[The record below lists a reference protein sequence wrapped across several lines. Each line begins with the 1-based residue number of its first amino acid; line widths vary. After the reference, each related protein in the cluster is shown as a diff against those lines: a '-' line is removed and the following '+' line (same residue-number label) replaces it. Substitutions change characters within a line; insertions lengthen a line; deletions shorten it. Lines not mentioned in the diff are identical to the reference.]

1 MKFGQV
7 PDPSVID
14 FRIPQTPEIT
24 LDLLNHYKTDEPI
37 EVSVGCAKWNKTDL
51 KGFYPKGV
59 KDELVYYSGQ
69 FNSIELNA
77 TFYNSPT
84 PQQVETWKAKT
95 PPGFK
100 FFPKLPQTIS
110 HFGRL
115 LNTEEK
121 VRDFT
126 DATVLFEEKLGMAF
140 LQMHD
145 NYKPKDFK
153 RLESFLHRFPK
164 GYPLALEVRNEEWF
178 SNPEVSK
185 NLYGLLEETGVSNV
199 LVDTAGR
206 RDLMHMR
213 LTTPVAFVRYVGAN
227 HPSDYSRLDEWIGTL
242 KKWQEAGLQK
252 LYFFI
257 HQNVELES
265 PLLAAHFI
273 QNLNREL
280 GTNLHIPVKP
290 DSGQPGLFG

>member
-14 FRIPQTPEIT
+14 FSIPETPEVT
-24 LDLLNHYKTDEPI
+24 FDLLNHYKADQPMELY
-37 EVSVGCAKWNKTDL
+37 VGCAKWNKTDL

-59 KDELVYYSGQ
+59 KDELIYYSGQ
-69 FNSIELNA
+69 FNAIELNA

-95 PPGFK
+95 PPGFR

-115 LNTEEK
+115 LNTDEK
-121 VRDFT
+121 VRDFV

-145 NYKPKDFK
+145 NYKPKDFR
-153 RLESFLHRFPK
+153 RLEDFLHGFPK
-164 GYPLALEVRNEEWF
+164 GYPLALEVRNQEWF
-178 SNPEVSK
+178 SDPVVSK
-185 NLYGLLEETGVSNV
+185 NLYTLLEETGVTNV

-206 RDLMHMR
+206 RDMMHMR

-227 HPSDYSRLDEWIGTL
+227 HPSDYARLENWVATL
-242 KKWQEAGLQK
+242 KKWKEAGLQK
-252 LYFFI
+252 LFFFI

-273 QNLNREL
+273 RNLNREL
-280 GTNLHIPVKP
+280 GTDLHVPVRP
-290 DSGQPGLFG
+290 EIQPGLFS

>member
-7 PDPSVID
+7 PDPSGID
-14 FRIPQTPEIT
+14 FSIPETPEIT
-24 LDLLNHYKTDEPI
+24 LDLLNHYKNGQPL
-37 EVSVGCAKWNKTDL
+37 EVFVGCAKWNKTDL

-84 PQQVETWKAKT
+84 PQQVLTWKEKT

-153 RLESFLHRFPK
+153 RLESFLHSFPK

-185 NLYGLLEETGVSNV
+185 NLYGLLEETGVTNV

-206 RDLMHMR
+206 RDMMHMR

-227 HPSDYSRLDEWIGTL
+227 HPSDYTRLEDWIATL
-242 KKWQEAGLQK
+242 KKWKEAGLQK

-273 QNLNREL
+273 RNLNREL
-280 GTNLHIPVKP
+280 GINLHVPVKP
-290 DSGQPGLFG
+290 EAQPGLFS

>member
-7 PDPSVID
+7 PDPSTVD
-14 FRIPQTPEIT
+14 FRIPETPEVT
-24 LDLLNHYKTDEPI
+24 YDLLNHYKTDQPL
-37 EVSVGCAKWNKTDL
+37 EVYVGCAKWNKTDL

-59 KDELVYYSGQ
+59 KDELAYYSGQ

-77 TFYNSPT
+77 TFYNSPS
-84 PQQVETWKAKT
+84 PAQVLTWKEKT
-95 PPGFK
+95 PSGFR
-100 FFPKLPQTIS
+100 FFPKLPQSIS
-110 HFGRL
+110 HFSRL

-121 VRDFT
+121 VKDFVE
-126 DATVLFEEKLGMAF
+126 ATLQFEEKLGMAF

-145 NYKPKDFK
+145 NYKPKDFR
-153 RLESFLHRFPK
+153 RLEDFLLGFPK
-164 GYPLALEVRNEEWF
+164 SYPLALEVRNQEWF
-178 SNPEVSK
+178 SDPEVSR
-185 NLYGLLEETGVSNV
+185 NLYRLLEENGVTNV

-206 RDLMHMR
+206 RDMMHMR

-227 HPSDYSRLDEWIGTL
+227 HSSDYSRLEEWVSTL
-242 KKWQEAGLQK
+242 KKWKEAGLQK

-257 HQNVELES
+257 HQNVEKES

-280 GTNLHIPVKP
+280 GTDLPVPQRP
-290 DSGQPGLFG
+290 DLFS

>member
-7 PDPSVID
+7 PDPSGID
-14 FRIPQTPEIT
+14 FSIPETPEIT
-24 LDLLNHYKTDEPI
+24 FDLLNHYKSDQPL
-37 EVSVGCAKWNKTDL
+37 EVYVGCAKWNKTDL

-84 PQQVETWKAKT
+84 PQQVMTWKEKT
-95 PPGFK
+95 PPEFK

-115 LNTEEK
+115 LNTDEK

-126 DATVLFEEKLGMAF
+126 DATLLFGEKLGMAF

-153 RLESFLHRFPK
+153 RLESFLHSFPK

-178 SNPEVSK
+178 SNEEVSK
-185 NLYGLLEETGVSNV
+185 NLYRMLEETGVTNV

-206 RDLMHMR
+206 RDMMHMR

-227 HPSDYSRLDEWIGTL
+227 HSSDYTRLEEWIGTL
-242 KKWQEAGLQK
+242 KKWKEAGLQK

-273 QNLNREL
+273 ENLNREL
-280 GTNLHIPVKP
+280 GIRLHVPVKP
-290 DSGQPGLFG
+290 GNQPGLFS